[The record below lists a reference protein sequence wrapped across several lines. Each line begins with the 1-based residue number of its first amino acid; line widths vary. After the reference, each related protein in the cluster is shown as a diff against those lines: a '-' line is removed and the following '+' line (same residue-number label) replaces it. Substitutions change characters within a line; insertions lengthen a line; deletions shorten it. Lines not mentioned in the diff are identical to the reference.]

1 MIHGIF
7 ITGTDT
13 GIGKT
18 LVTAG
23 LIRWLQ
29 SKWIDA
35 VPMKPVQTGA
45 VKQGDILVAPDLE
58 FCLAAAGFQPDPD
71 EKRLMAP
78 FIYEPACSP
87 HLAGR
92 IAGRYPDISVIQKSA
107 EILLL
112 RHQALVI
119 EGAGGIMVP
128 LNEKESTLDLM
139 KSLGYPVILVSRVG
153 LGAINHALLSINT
166 LNAAG
171 LRLLGIVF
179 NQAEPPLPENRFIE
193 EDNPK
198 AVAEFGKVKIL
209 GSVGYLEKTLT
220 SAEMWQLFTQ
230 SMPGLEEIGQLM
242 EMGPW
247 TKR

>member
-7 ITGTDT
+7 VTGTDT

-18 LVTAG
+18 LIAAG
-23 LIRWLQ
+23 IIRWLRAH
-29 SKWIDA
+29 WIDT

-45 VKQGDILVAPDLE
+45 ERRGEVLIAPDLE
-58 FCLAAAGFQPDPD
+58 YCLAAAGIQPNAD
-71 EKRLMAP
+71 ERRLMAP
-78 FIYEPACSP
+78 YIYEPACSP

-92 IAGRYPDISVIQKSA
+92 MAGKYAGIETIQKSA
-107 EILLL
+107 EILL
-112 RHQALVI
+112 RRRQAVVI

-128 LNEKESTLDLM
+128 LNEKETTLDLM
-139 KSLGYPVILVSRVG
+139 QRLGFPVILVSRIG

-171 LRLLGIVF
+171 LRLLGIIF
-179 NQAEPPLPENRFIE
+179 NQTEPPLSENQFIE

-198 AVAEFGKVKIL
+198 AVADFGKVKIL
-209 GSVGYLEKTLT
+209 GSVGYLEKTLA
-220 SAEMWQLFTQ
+220 SAEMWQRFTQ
-230 SMPGLEEIGQLM
+230 AVPGLEDIGKAM

-247 TKR
+247 QKH

>member
-7 ITGTDT
+7 VTGTDT

-18 LVTAG
+18 LIAAG
-23 LIRWLQ
+23 IIRWLRAH
-29 SKWIDA
+29 WIDT

-45 VKQGDILVAPDLE
+45 ERRGEVLIAPDLE
-58 FCLAAAGFQPDPD
+58 YCLAAAGIQPNAD
-71 EKRLMAP
+71 ERRLMAP
-78 FIYEPACSP
+78 YIYEPACSP

-92 IAGRYPDISVIQKSA
+92 MAGKYAGIETIQKSA
-107 EILLL
+107 EILL
-112 RHQALVI
+112 RRRQAVVI

-128 LNEKESTLDLM
+128 LNEKETTLDLM
-139 KSLGYPVILVSRVG
+139 QRLGFPVILVSRIG

-171 LRLLGIVF
+171 LRLLGIIF
-179 NQAEPPLPENRFIE
+179 NQTEPPLPENQYIE

-198 AVAEFGKVKIL
+198 AVADFGKVKIL
-209 GSVGYLEKTLT
+209 GSVGYLEKTLA
-220 SAEMWQLFTQ
+220 SAEIWQRFTQ
-230 SMPGLEEIGQLM
+230 AVPGLEDIGQAM

-247 TKR
+247 QKH

>member
-1 MIHGIF
+1 MIKGIF
-7 ITGTDT
+7 VTGTDT

-23 LIRWLQ
+23 IVRWLRAH
-29 SKWIDA
+29 WIDT

-45 VKQGDILVAPDLE
+45 ERRGDMLAAPDLD
-58 FCLAAAGFQPDPD
+58 FCLAAAGIQPNAD
-71 EKRLMAP
+71 ERRLMAP
-78 FIYEPACSP
+78 YVYEPACSP

-92 IAGRYPDISVIQKSA
+92 MAGRYPDIAAIRKNA
-107 EILLL
+107 EILL
-112 RHQALVI
+112 RRRQALVI

-128 LNEKESTLDLM
+128 LNETETTLDLM
-139 KSLGYPVILVSRVG
+139 KSLGFPVVLVSRIG
-153 LGAINHALLSINT
+153 LGAINHALLSINS

-171 LRLLGIVF
+171 LPLLGVIF
-179 NQAEPPLPENRFIE
+179 NQAEPPLPGNRYIE

-209 GSVGYLEKTLT
+209 GNVGYLEKTLT
-220 SAEMWQLFTQ
+220 PTEMWQRFIQ
-230 SMPGLEEIGQLM
+230 AVPGLEEIGKAM

-247 TKR
+247 QKH